1 MFLSFSCICRNTSM
15 DSHHHDHQQQQQ
27 LQQLS
32 NDGWVMPTTTSL
44 SSPPPLA
51 TPVYASLPM
60 DMQQQHLSYG
70 TEVNTMMTPITADN
84 GLYPQFGDP
93 SAITT
98 SSSSMLLTPSVVA
111 SEEDYFKPPADINM
125 MREQCSNRMPVVWNG
140 GTGMGHDPI
149 MGMIGSASNGCYSD
163 DSLVSPQRTFCLLSS
178 TFASNGSS
186 ATPPYDPSC
195 IVTKKQCRHQMSYNN
210 SAGEYIQQSPIMVS
224 SGGSSGGDVCN
235 NNMASVVSTTAATAA
250 PVSTPA
256 NSMMHSMTLA
266 TSACI
271 SSSHTDAEMM
281 STTTTTTTIPQHPPQ
296 PTARPMVTPSATIAG
311 PASALPGSTLH
322 NHSNSDM

>member
-15 DSHHHDHQQQQQ
+15 DNHHHHHQQQHQ

-51 TPVYASLPM
+51 TPMYASLPM

-98 SSSSMLLTPSVVA
+98 SSSSSMLLTPSVVA

-125 MREQCSNRMPVVWNG
+125 MREQCSNRMPVVWN

-210 SAGEYIQQSPIMVS
+210 SAGEYIQQSPIMIS
-224 SGGSSGGDVCN
+224 SGVSNGGDACN
-235 NNMASVVSTTAATAA
+235 NNMASVVATTAATAA

-281 STTTTTTTIPQHPPQ
+281 STTTTTSIPQHPLQ